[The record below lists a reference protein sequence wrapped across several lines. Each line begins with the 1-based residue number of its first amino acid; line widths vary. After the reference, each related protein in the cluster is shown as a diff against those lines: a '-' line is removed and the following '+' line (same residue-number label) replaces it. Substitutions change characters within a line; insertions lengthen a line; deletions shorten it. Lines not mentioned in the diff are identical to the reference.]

1 VVYFT
6 LVSPISNKNVKKFN
20 MKFQP
25 PKGTRDFLP
34 EEMAKRRK
42 VFEKIRKVFESY
54 GYGEVCT
61 PAFEDFDLLSKKSGP
76 DIEKEIYV
84 FTDKSG
90 RKLGLRFDPTLP
102 ICRIVAS
109 DSSLTKPIKFYYI
122 TNMWRYDQPGK
133 GRWREFWQAGV
144 ELIGS
149 SKPEADA
156 EILAITYDSLKA
168 IGIKKIYFRINSRKI
183 VESLIKEAGIP
194 ENKKLDVFRAIDKLE
209 KIGEKEVEKEVEKYK
224 ISEKSIGKLLELIK
238 SGKAEEETKELKEIK
253 SLAEKMGV
261 ENIKIDFSIV
271 RGIDYYTGF
280 VFETFVEDREDLGSI
295 AAGGRYDTMVGLYG
309 GQDLPAT
316 GFGIGID
323 RLMEIIEDE
332 KKYYPAYVYI
342 AVVDD
347 KSREKAIEIAQALR
361 KNSIR
366 ADTDLMGRNL
376 TKQLEYADSLSIPY
390 VLIVGRKEIG
400 TKKFKLKDMKN
411 KTERELTIEEIIKL
425 LSFKNN

>member
-1 VVYFT
+1 
-6 LVSPISNKNVKKFN
+6 

-25 PKGTRDFLP
+25 PKGTRDLLP

-42 VFEKIRKVFESY
+42 VFEKIRKVFENY

-109 DSSLTKPIKFYYI
+109 DSSLTRPIKFYYI

-168 IGIKKIYFRINSRKI
+168 IGVKKFYFKINSRKI

-194 ENKKLDVFRAIDKLE
+194 EKKKLDVFRAIDKLE
-209 KIGEKEVEKEVEKYK
+209 KIGEKEVRKELEKYK
-224 ISEKSIGKLLELIK
+224 ISEKSIEKLLELIK
-238 SGKAEEETKELKEIK
+238 SGKANKELEELNEIK
-253 SLAEKMGV
+253 SLAEKMEV

-280 VFETFVEDREDLGSI
+280 VFETFVEGREDLGSV

-309 GQDLPAT
+309 GQSLPAT

-323 RLMEIIEDE
+323 RLMEIVEEE

-347 KSREKAIEIAQALR
+347 NSKGRAVEIAQTLR

-366 ADTDLMGRNL
+366 ADTDLMNRNL

-390 VLIVGRKEIG
+390 VLIVGRKELE

-411 KTERELTIEEIIKL
+411 KTERELTIEEIVGL
-425 LSFKNN
+425 LK

>member
-1 VVYFT
+1 MVYFT

-34 EEMAKRRK
+34 EEMFKRRK
-42 VFEKIRKVFESY
+42 VFEKIRKVFEGY

-168 IGIKKIYFRINSRKI
+168 IGIKKFYIRINSRKI
-183 VESLIKEAGIP
+183 VESLIKKAGIP
-194 ENKKLDVFRAIDKLE
+194 ENKKLNVFRAIDKLE
-209 KIGEKEVEKEVEKYK
+209 KIGEKEVKKELEKYK
-224 ISEKSIGKLLELIK
+224 ISEKSIEKLLELIK
-238 SGKAEEETKELKEIK
+238 SGKAEEEMKELKEIK

-280 VFETFVEDREDLGSI
+280 VFETFVEGGEDLGSI
-295 AAGGRYDTMVGLYG
+295 AGGGRYDTLIGLYG
-309 GQDLPAT
+309 GQKLPAT
-316 GFGIGID
+316 GLGIGID
-323 RLMEIIEDE
+323 RLIEIVEEE

-347 KSREKAIEIAQALR
+347 NAKERAIEIAQILR

-366 ADTDLMGRNL
+366 ADIDLMGRNL
-376 TKQLEYADSLSIPY
+376 TKQLEYADSLGIPY
-390 VLIVGRKEIG
+390 VLIIGRKELE

-411 KTERELTIEEIIKL
+411 KTERELTIEEIVGL
-425 LSFKNN
+425 LK